1 MNESVTHPRRR
12 RQVGFALPLL
22 LALLLTSCVTAPVT
36 EVLVR
41 PGEVVASGDRALELV
56 TEFVQRFPDRASGMP
71 QNAAAA
77 AWLEARFVEAGLT
90 CRVDR
95 WEVVNYSRV
104 VPMQNVVCELP
115 GTERGQI
122 VLVAHIDQSPA
133 TVEGADN
140 DGSGIGVLLHL
151 AEVFV
156 AEPDRRYGLVFL
168 ASDGEEYGMLGTRR
182 FLETHVDTGRL
193 IAGISL
199 DNVGKWFY
207 RGVDLDPRGQFRG
220 YGALWFQLLVRD
232 AAVAVGETPAPRV
245 YGLLDQVLGQAVP
258 ISFMDEGPLVA
269 AGVPAVGLAG
279 TVPAEFAALHYDTYH
294 SPGDTLELQA
304 AGPLGH
310 TGRVAEAAVRQLQAM
325 TAFPAEAGPFLFFE
339 GSNRAWRGWSL
350 ALVVWGLVAGFALAG
365 AWLLWR
371 AARAVRPA
379 WRSTLVHLA
388 SLWLPLVGAVALL
401 YGFVAVGLLDRFEL
415 YPATPKDPVLTTPQW
430 PAIVL
435 WLVALAVLFG
445 LGRWAARSL
454 AGADVPSPRLVK
466 GASLLVVAVASAFVA
481 ATVPLALLF
490 VVPLLAW
497 FAIGGR
503 RGWGRVADVAALLA
517 GGLVVYALFYFMGF
531 AILRID
537 FAIFWYL
544 LMMFSIGTVSF
555 AAALVIMGLV
565 AAGLAMV
572 VPPARPLPV
581 RVRAPAGGG
590 PVATAG

>member
-1 MNESVTHPRRR
+1 MRRR
-12 RQVGFALPLL
+12 TIRPNRIAILLLPLL
-22 LALLLTSCVTAPVT
+22 LTACVKAPAT
-36 EVLVR
+36 EVLVG
-41 PGEVVASGDRALELV
+41 PGDVAASGDRTLELV

-71 QNAAAA
+71 NNAAAG
-77 AWLEARFVEAGLT
+77 AWLHDRFAVLGLD
-90 CRVDR
+90 CRLDR
-95 WEVVNYSRV
+95 WETVNYSRV
-104 VPMQNVVCELP
+104 VPMQNVVCEGP
-115 GTERGQI
+115 GVESGKI

-133 TVEGADN
+133 TVQGADN

-151 AEVFV
+151 AEVFA
-156 AEPDRRYGLVFL
+156 AEPERRYGLVFL

-182 FLETHVDTGRL
+182 FLETRTDADPL

-207 RGVDLDPRGQFRG
+207 QGVDLDPRGQFRG

-232 AAVAVGETPAPRV
+232 AATAVGETPPPRV

-279 TVPAEFAALHYDTYH
+279 TVPPEFAALHYDTYH
-294 SPGDTLELQA
+294 HPGDVLELQA

-325 TAFPAEAGPFLFFE
+325 TAFPLEGGPFLFFE
-339 GSNRAWRGWSL
+339 GSNRVWRGGSL
-350 ALVVWGLVAGFALAG
+350 ALVVWGLVAAFAFAG
-365 AWLLWR
+365 GWLLRR
-371 AARAVRPA
+371 AGRATRPA
-379 WRSTLVHLA
+379 WRATLVHLA
-388 SLWLPLVGAVALL
+388 SLWLPLVAAVALL

-435 WLVALAVLFG
+435 WLLALALFFA
-445 LGRWAARSL
+445 LGRWAARHL
-454 AGADVPSPRLVK
+454 VGTEMPPTRLVK
-466 GASLLVVAVASAFVA
+466 GASLLAVAAASACIA
-481 ATVPLALLF
+481 ATVPFALLF
-490 VVPLLAW
+490 VVPLYSW

-503 RGWGRVADVAALLA
+503 RGWRRLVDVAALLA

-555 AAALVIMGLV
+555 AAALVITALV

-572 VPPARPLPV
+572 VPPARPVPV
-581 RVRAPAGGG
+581 RVRTPAE
-590 PVATAG
+590 PRLVVP